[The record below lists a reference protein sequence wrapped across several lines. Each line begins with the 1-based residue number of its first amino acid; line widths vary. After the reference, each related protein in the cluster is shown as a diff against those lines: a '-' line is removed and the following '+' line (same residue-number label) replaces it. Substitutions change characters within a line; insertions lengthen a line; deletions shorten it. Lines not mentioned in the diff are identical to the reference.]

1 MSDTGIRVFRKR
13 LTNTIRGVAGHRVF
27 AAIAALVLLPWV
39 APYEALSVN
48 ILLFGLYA
56 VGFNLVFG
64 YAGMLSFG
72 HAAFFGV
79 GAYACGIAIATFHVN
94 WLLAI
99 LLGTI
104 VAGFVAMIIGALAIR
119 TRGIYFA
126 MVTLALAQ
134 CVYYILYQW
143 RDLTGGEDGLRGVS
157 VQAVNILGLELNLLN
172 PMTKYYVMLVFVALA
187 LGAFSRI
194 LESPFGAVLEAI
206 RENENRARAC
216 GTTRCAP
223 SGLPSFCRECSA
235 VSLGRSMRSTCRSCR
250 SRPRITSCRARR

>member
-1 MSDTGIRVFRKR
+1 MEFRRVLFRS
-13 LTNTIRGVAGHRVF
+13 
-27 AAIAALVLLPWV
+27 
-39 APYEALSVN
+39 LSVN

-64 YAGMLSFG
+64 YTGMLSFG

-79 GAYACGIAIATFHVN
+79 GAYACGIAVATFNVN

-99 LLGTI
+99 PLGTI

-143 RDLTGGEDGLRGVS
+143 RDLTGGEDGQIG
-157 VQAVNILGLELNLLN
+157 
-172 PMTKYYVMLVFVALA
+172 
-187 LGAFSRI
+187 
-194 LESPFGAVLEAI
+194 
-206 RENENRARAC
+206 RA
-216 GTTRCAP
+216 
-223 SGLPSFCRECSA
+223 SCRER
-235 VSLGRSMRSTCRSCR
+235 G
-250 SRPRITSCRARR
+250 